1 MALVLSDAVVQSY
14 GIARVFPGEEDVLTT
29 SVDFHRTGGYCATAR
44 RGVVSHINCTTG
56 MLNKNIHTKQY
67 GAEIVRFTHHPDCM
81 IWSSQNDF
89 DDHAIRYHS
98 VYDNK
103 FLRYFSGH
111 TKKVTSLMMHPTA
124 DEFLTASMDSTFRMW
139 DIRVKTATGLLNCGE
154 NNTAISAA
162 YDSDGLVFG
171 VYTGDSLVRM
181 YDARNY
187 NDGPF
192 AKFSLH
198 EESIE
203 LALRPLLQSRQ
214 FKAKL
219 DVHAIQFS
227 PDQQHI
233 LLNTNAG
240 LLVQLDA
247 FEGKLTRIFASHS
260 NSTGKKLGASYSP
273 DGAYIACGADD
284 GSMTIYNANTGAVT
298 AAAKPGHIGPVMDVQ
313 WNPQRHL
320 IASVHANTIF
330 WMPPATPAA

>member
-1 MALVLSDAVVQSY
+1 MALALSDAVVQSY

-203 LALRPLLQSRQ
+203 SALRPLLQSRQ

-247 FEGKLTRIFASHS
+247 FEGKLVRSIVR
-260 NSTGKKLGASYSP
+260 
-273 DGAYIACGADD
+273 ADD

>member
-1 MALVLSDAVVQSY
+1 MALALSDAVVQSY

-187 NDGPF
+187 NDGRF
-192 AKFSLH
+192 LSFVDTIIDVVLFLH
-198 EESIE
+198 
-203 LALRPLLQSRQ
+203 
-214 FKAKL
+214 
-219 DVHAIQFS
+219 H

-247 FEGKLTRIFASHS
+247 FEGKLVRSIVR
-260 NSTGKKLGASYSP
+260 
-273 DGAYIACGADD
+273 ADD